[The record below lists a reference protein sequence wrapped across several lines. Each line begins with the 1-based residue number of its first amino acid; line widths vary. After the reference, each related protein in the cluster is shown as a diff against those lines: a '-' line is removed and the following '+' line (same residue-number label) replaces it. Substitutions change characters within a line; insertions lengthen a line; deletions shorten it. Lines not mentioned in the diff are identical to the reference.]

1 MSYSRV
7 QLKKL
12 ETSIAT
18 IRSIARVFQ
27 NAATR
32 KMKINQEEIA
42 KIDQYVK
49 EAAEIYFV
57 SKKAALATKN
67 IQLAEAVLT
76 APVRK
81 ASKKRVLVLISSE
94 SRYYGSLIAG
104 LFDRFL
110 SEFAR
115 GDADGFILGGI
126 GRELFEENPV
136 GRRRDLSKNVTFLSF
151 DDDNPDFSSVGGI
164 IKKLVQYS
172 QIVVFYGQ
180 YESVFRQDAK
190 VVELGGSIAPIASI
204 DKKKYLFRPNALSAL
219 VFLEEQ
225 FIAGKFL
232 AKLYESGLAKYGY
245 RVKILQIGQVAQRIS
260 QALDELSKSKLA
272 FSKISK
278 NKKQSQLF
286 SGSRLWTGDQIVSVY

>member
-1 MSYSRV
+1 MTYSRV

-42 KIDQYVK
+42 KIDQYLA
-49 EAAEIYFV
+49 EAAKIYFV
-57 SKKAALATKN
+57 SKKAA
-67 IQLAEAVLT
+67 AVLT

-81 ASKKRVLVLISSE
+81 ALKKRVLVLISAE

-104 LFDRFL
+104 LFDQFL
-110 SEFAR
+110 SEFVR
-115 GDADGFILGGI
+115 GDADGFILGKV
-126 GRELFEENPV
+126 GRELFEKNPV
-136 GRRRDLSKNVTFLSF
+136 AERRDLAKNVTFLSF

-190 VVELGGSIAPIASI
+190 VVELGGSIVPIAGI
-204 DKKKYLFRPNALSAL
+204 DKKKYLFAPDALSAL
-219 VFLEEQ
+219 AFLEEQ
-225 FIAGKFL
+225 CIAGEFL

-286 SGSRLWTGDQIVSVY
+286 SGSRLWAGDRIASVY